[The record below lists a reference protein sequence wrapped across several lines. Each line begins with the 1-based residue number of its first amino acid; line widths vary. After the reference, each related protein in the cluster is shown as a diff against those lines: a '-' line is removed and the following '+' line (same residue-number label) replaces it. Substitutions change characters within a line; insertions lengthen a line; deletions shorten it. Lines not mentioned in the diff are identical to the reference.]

1 MATSIQLRR
10 IPQASKANAG
20 ALDDVAAAGEPIVVF
35 ADASTPTFTP
45 RLYIGNGDDALNA
58 LRALGGP
65 NSIACDQVKGLH
77 GLTPNG
83 DHFAPSGDANR
94 IISLDA
100 NGTASLTT
108 LNTQN
113 LSGNTNLTMSGDLT
127 IGDIDISN
135 ADHDNNGIIADDA
148 GIVKIQSAGDTS
160 TDPVIEI
167 YQGGGNGTT
176 NKTFVLKA
184 DGDITGV
191 KNLTTTGT
199 VTVADDK
206 LTIGSTLVTVTGAEI
221 NQLASIGGSTVAT
234 QLGLKAAIDSQAFT
248 GTPSLPTGTTAVT
261 QSVSNDSTK
270 LATTKFVHDYAEA
283 QDFGKISVIEF
294 NVSPT
299 MQTLSSNTT
308 TKIGV
313 GTVSGLSSCDLALV
327 IIADGDKQGLSA
339 LFNPTTNFIGIKNA
353 RSNQSPTARNDSV
366 NVNCTNG
373 TYTNFTQAQTDFNTG
388 TAGIS
393 RSDAQ
398 EGDGV
403 TKFHILGI
411 TIR

>member
-113 LSGNTNLTMSGDLT
+113 LSGNTTLSMSGDLT
-127 IGDIDISN
+127 IGTIVV
-135 ADHDNNGIIADDA
+135 ADQDKKGVKVDASTGIIQVQQVDGATA
-148 GIVKIQSAGDTS
+148 KCLQVFEGS
-160 TDPVIEI
+160 TETLSIA
-167 YQGGGNGTT
+167 
-176 NKTFVLKA
+176 A
-184 DGDITGV
+184 DGDVVGV
-191 KNLTTTGT
+191 KDLTTTGDVKVGT
-199 VTVADDK
+199 EK
-206 LTIGSTLVTVTGAEI
+206 LYINNVRVDATAAELNHLDGVSSGI
-221 NQLASIGGSTVAT
+221 QGQLNA
-234 QLGLKAAIDSQAFT
+234 KAAISSQAFT
-248 GTPSLPTGTTAVT
+248 GTPSLPTGTTGVT
-261 QSVSNDSTK
+261 QSASDDSTK

-299 MQTLSSNTT
+299 MQSLPSNTT
-308 TKIGV
+308 TNIGV

-339 LFNPTTNFIGIKNA
+339 LFNPTTNFIGVKNV
-353 RSNQSPTARNDSV
+353 RSNNSPTSRNDSV

-388 TAGIS
+388 TAVIS
-393 RSDAQ
+393 RSDSQ
-398 EGDGV
+398 EGGGV
-403 TKFHILGI
+403 TKFHVLGI

>member
-113 LSGNTNLTMSGDLT
+113 LSGNTTLSMSGDLT
-127 IGDIDISN
+127 IGTIVV
-135 ADHDNNGIIADDA
+135 ADQDKKGVKVDASTGIIQVQQVDGATA
-148 GIVKIQSAGDTS
+148 KCLQVFEGS
-160 TDPVIEI
+160 TETLSIA
-167 YQGGGNGTT
+167 
-176 NKTFVLKA
+176 A
-184 DGDITGV
+184 DGDVVGV
-191 KNLTTTGT
+191 KDLTTTGDVKVGT
-199 VTVADDK
+199 EK
-206 LTIGSTLVTVTGAEI
+206 LYINNVRVDATAAELNHLDGVSSGI
-221 NQLASIGGSTVAT
+221 QGQLNA
-234 QLGLKAAIDSQAFT
+234 KAAISSQAFT
-248 GTPSLPTGTTAVT
+248 GTPSLPTGTTGVT
-261 QSVSNDSTK
+261 QSASDDSTK

-299 MQTLSSNTT
+299 MQSLPSNTT
-308 TKIGV
+308 TNIGV

-339 LFNPTTNFIGIKNA
+339 LFNPTTNFIGIKNV
-353 RSNQSPTARNDSV
+353 RSNQSPTVRNDSV

-388 TAGIS
+388 TAVIS
-393 RSDAQ
+393 RSDSQ

-403 TKFHILGI
+403 TKFHVLGI

>member
-113 LSGNTNLTMSGDLT
+113 LSGNTTLSMSGDLT
-127 IGDIDISN
+127 IGTIVV
-135 ADHDNNGIIADDA
+135 ADQDKKGVKVDASTGIIQVQQVDGATA
-148 GIVKIQSAGDTS
+148 KCLQVFEGS
-160 TDPVIEI
+160 TETLSIA
-167 YQGGGNGTT
+167 
-176 NKTFVLKA
+176 A
-184 DGDITGV
+184 DGDVVGV
-191 KNLTTTGT
+191 KDLTTTGDVKVGT
-199 VTVADDK
+199 EK
-206 LTIGSTLVTVTGAEI
+206 LYINNVRVDATAAELNHLDGVSSGI
-221 NQLASIGGSTVAT
+221 QGQLNA
-234 QLGLKAAIDSQAFT
+234 KAAISSQAFT
-248 GTPSLPTGTTAVT
+248 GTPSLPTGTTGVT
-261 QSVSNDSTK
+261 QSASDDSTK

-299 MQTLSSNTT
+299 MQSLPSNTT
-308 TKIGV
+308 TNIGV

-339 LFNPTTNFIGIKNA
+339 LFNPTTNFIGVKNV
-353 RSNQSPTARNDSV
+353 RSNNSPTSRNDSV

-388 TAGIS
+388 TAVIS
-393 RSDAQ
+393 RSDSQ

-403 TKFHILGI
+403 TKFHVLGI